1 MDRYKLVVFIA
12 DKLHQFVK
20 IMTTLEWILI
30 GVIAVLLAILIPIFV
45 YIHKFGKTLKKVQF

>member
-1 MDRYKLVVFIA
+1 MFIA

>member
-1 MDRYKLVVFIA
+1 MDRYQLVVFIA

>member
-1 MDRYKLVVFIA
+1 MVFT
-12 DKLHQFVK
+12 VK

-45 YIHKFGKTLKKVQF
+45 YIHRFGKALKKVQF